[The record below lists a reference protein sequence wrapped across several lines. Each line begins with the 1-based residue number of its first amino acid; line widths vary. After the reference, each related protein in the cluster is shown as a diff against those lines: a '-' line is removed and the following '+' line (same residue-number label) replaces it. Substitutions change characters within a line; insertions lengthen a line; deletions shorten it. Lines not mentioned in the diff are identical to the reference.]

1 MISSTQTAN
10 RTNSMSQDNWREPFL
25 QRILIIATV
34 VGAIAVTSAVLSTD
48 DFLLQAIYLGAYLTL
63 VALTL
68 FRLPYLIK
76 ASLFVSL
83 PLILGIA
90 SLSETGIRGDS
101 LFFLLAFVTLS
112 TLLIGPRSGV
122 ASVVIAELIIVVAGY
137 LILNDHYTLSD
148 KLSFE
153 GDLTDW
159 ISAGATQLLISL
171 VVMSGLRMLQ
181 ESFIKT
187 QAQNETMV
195 ATLRESK
202 AELENRVSERT
213 QELTRKTGQLSA
225 SAVVARQTA
234 EIQELD
240 KLLSNTVD
248 LIAKQFDLYHAGI
261 YLNNERGDYVILQAA
276 SSEGGKQLL
285 ERGHRLAVGTQGM
298 IGFVAAQKK
307 PRLALDVNE
316 DTAFQKNPEL
326 PETRSELTLPL
337 IVRNKVIGVL
347 DLQSSDVRAFQYD
360 DLEVFQTLANQI
372 AVAIENTRLLN
383 ESQLIISQLEI
394 ASGIEVRQNW
404 QAKSTSRKPVYSYS
418 ATGLRPATKSTSPRG
433 KNLLEIPLILRG
445 QRIGRISLERK
456 DEFHG
461 WTSQEKTVANEVA
474 TQTALALENIR
485 LVEHTRQ
492 RAEREQAIAGIASR
506 IRETLDLDMVLRT
519 SVREIQST
527 LNLQEAEIRL
537 VPQDEPANMKNPQQ
551 ASSEQTSWTEE

>member
-1 MISSTQTAN
+1 MIFPTPTAN

-68 FRLPYLIK
+68 IRLPYLIK

-122 ASVVIAELIIVVAGY
+122 ASVIMAELIIVVAGY

-195 ATLRESK
+195 ATLRESQ
-202 AELENRVSERT
+202 AELEKRVSERT
-213 QELTRKTGQLSA
+213 QELTRKTDQLNA

-404 QAKSTSRKPVYSYS
+404 QAKSTSHKPAYRYS
-418 ATGLRPATKSTSPRG
+418 ATGLRPAAKSTSSRRG

-445 QRIGRISLERK
+445 QRIGRISLQRK

-461 WTSQEKTVANEVA
+461 WTPQEETVANEVA

-492 RAEREQAIAGIASR
+492 RAEREQAIAGIANR

-519 SVREIQST
+519 SAREIQST

-551 ASSEQTSWTEE
+551 ASSE